1 MLPDPRALFMLAVL
15 VGVTGWVVKGLMMSF
30 FKIRREGQPSTAPV
44 DLEER
49 LRKIEAATSGLIVDV
64 SAMREKE
71 RFMAR
76 LQAAAP
82 AREPQRTEMSKE
94 DELSPM
100 VTQSIPV
107 IPRARR

>member
-1 MLPDPRALFMLAVL
+1 MFPDPRALFMLAVL

-30 FKIRREGQPSTAPV
+30 FKIRREGQPSTTPV

-49 LRKIEAATSGLIVDV
+49 LRKIEAATSGLITDV

-82 AREPQRTEMSKE
+82 ARETQRTEMSKE
-94 DELSPM
+94 GELSPM

-107 IPRARR
+107 IPRASR